1 MRARYLIPLLALAAL
16 LGACSLPP
24 VTVPIEDIDVRLA
37 NTAEQVALVK
47 IAHDPLPA
55 GHLVGVKVYGEASF
69 DSPQNVTLTF
79 YATTDVSGCT
89 SQGDYALCPEAA
101 VTKVSDPVGFDNEAG
116 PKKFALDKN
125 TGVLAEG
132 LNRGKLY
139 LGAKVGGAALG
150 QVLHL
155 RNMYAE
161 VRVQIP

>member
-24 VTVPIEDIDVRLA
+24 VTVPIENVDVRLA

-69 DSPQNVTLTF
+69 DSAQNVTLTF
-79 YATTDVSGCT
+79 YATTDVSGC
-89 SQGDYALCPEAA
+89 SVSGDYAVCPENAA
-101 VTKVSDPVGFDNEAG
+101 TQVSDTLTFNNEAG

-125 TGVLAEG
+125 TAVLAEG

-155 RNMYAE
+155 KNMYA
-161 VRVQIP
+161 VVQVQIP